1 MANLSQIR
9 REQMISFLETL
20 KEQHSD
26 DESLMAINQIE
37 KELKAAPFWYSLNQN
52 MDIYLRDTLMS
63 NLEAGFRK
71 FEAKEEE
78 RRKEQAIRDKEEGER
93 VQRLYEELQR
103 KEAEYDHKI
112 TITVGEPIPI
122 TNEDTEKEG

>member
-37 KELKAAPFWYSLNQN
+37 KELKAACEALCKERKRTAKVLTKDITEALIDLNFLDFTRYSSLS
-52 MDIYLRDTLMS
+52 MISS
-63 NLEAGFRK
+63 NK
-71 FEAKEEE
+71 
-78 RRKEQAIRDKEEGER
+78 
-93 VQRLYEELQR
+93 
-103 KEAEYDHKI
+103 
-112 TITVGEPIPI
+112 
-122 TNEDTEKEG
+122 